1 LQALNTGPATVL
13 VSSTVC
19 GFAAMAASTAS
30 LHVASALSKP
40 ARSSQIAGAAVE
52 GLERRHD
59 DSGIEILLALEH
71 LADRL
76 CGIADAFHELMTLV
90 EWIIASDER

>member
-40 ARSSQIAGAAVE
+40 ARSSQIAGAA
-52 GLERRHD
+52 HD